1 MIWQI
6 SKSVTHLL
14 IIVLLGT
21 FGYHF
26 IEGWS
31 LFESLYMTIISLTT
45 VGYGEIHSLSNTGK
59 IFTMILIIT
68 GISNFAIVIRNLSL
82 QVLKPL
88 FGNSYREKKME
99 KMLQNMQ
106 DHFIICGFGRI
117 GRDVC
122 LNLINSDIKI
132 VIIDNDPEKSPN
144 EYNIPII
151 HGDASSEEVLT
162 KAGIGKAKGLVSTVD
177 SDAGNV
183 FITLTARELNP
194 SLFIIARYEIEST
207 KGKLKRAGAD
217 HVINPYQIGSDKISQ
232 IIIKPTISKILDFAH
247 QKGHFELSI
256 EELEIS
262 GNHPLIGQKIRDCG
276 IRDQFNVIIIAV
288 EKTNGEIVTN
298 PGPNYQFK
306 KYDRVVL
313 IANQNEVFGLFQY
326 YQK

>member
-1 MIWQI
+1 MLWQI
-6 SKSVTHLL
+6 SKSVSHLL

-21 FGYHF
+21 LGYHM

-45 VGYGEIHSLSNTGK
+45 VGYGEIHSLSTGGK

-88 FGNSYREKKME
+88 FGNTYREKKME
-99 KMLQNMQ
+99 KTLQNMK

-117 GRDVC
+117 GKDVC
-122 LNLINSDIKI
+122 ENLINNDIKI
-132 VIIDNDPEKSPN
+132 VVIDNDIDKTPS
-144 EYNIPII
+144 EYNIPVV
-151 HGDASSEEVLT
+151 HGDASSEDILI
-162 KAGIGKAKGLVSTVD
+162 KAGIRTARGLVSTVNT
-177 SDAGNV
+177 DAGNV

-194 SLFIIARYEIEST
+194 DFFIIARYEFEST
-207 KGKLKRAGAD
+207 KRKLKHAGAD
-217 HVINPYQIGSDKISQ
+217 HVINPYQIGSEKISQ
-232 IIIKPTISKILDFAH
+232 IIIKPTISKILDVAH

-256 EELEIS
+256 EELEIKEH
-262 GNHPLIGQKIRDCG
+262 NPLIGQKIRDCG
-276 IRDQFNVIIIAV
+276 IRDRFNVIIIAV

-298 PGPNYQFK
+298 PGPNYEFK

-313 IANQNEVFGLFQY
+313 IANQNEVFALFQF

>member
-14 IIVLLGT
+14 VIVLLGT

-26 IEGWS
+26 IEGWT

-45 VGYGEIHSLSNTGK
+45 VGYGEIHTLSSGGK

-88 FGNSYREKKME
+88 FGNTYREKKME
-99 KMLQNMQ
+99 KTLKNIK

-122 LNLINSDIKI
+122 ENLINSDIKI
-132 VIIDNDPEKSPN
+132 VIIDSDLERSPL
-144 EYNIPII
+144 EHKIPVI
-151 HGDASSEEVLT
+151 HGDASSEEVLI
-162 KAGIGKAKGLVSTVD
+162 KAGIARAKGLVSTVNT
-177 SDAGNV
+177 DAGNV

-194 SLFIIARYEIEST
+194 GLFIIARYEIEST

-256 EELEIS
+256 EELEIKD
-262 GNHPLIGQKIRDCG
+262 NHPLIGQKIRDCG
-276 IRDQFNVIIIAV
+276 IRDRFNVIIIAV

-298 PGPNYQFK
+298 PGPNYELE
-306 KYDRVVL
+306 KYDRMVL
-313 IANQNEVFGLFQY
+313 IANQNEVFALFQY